1 MVEPRHA
8 VSDDAE
14 ELVRLRAIMLTAVD
28 GHSPRPGPWIE
39 QATATFRT
47 RIPDPND
54 SLVGFVIDKPRPHS
68 GLAACVIGVIDHR
81 LPSPDNPTGRAG
93 HVFNVATDVDY
104 RRRGYSRAC
113 MTALLRWYQQHHVTK
128 VDLFATEQ
136 GLPVYLSLGFQSPT
150 CPALRLSLA

>member
-1 MVEPRHA
+1 MDKPRRA

-28 GHSPRPGPWIE
+28 GHPPNPGPWIE
-39 QATATFRT
+39 RATTAFRT
-47 RIPDPND
+47 RLPDPHD

-68 GLAACVIGVIDHR
+68 GLAACVVGIIEHR

-113 MTALLRWYQQHHVTK
+113 MTALLDWYREQNIAT

-136 GLPVYLSLGFQSPT
+136 GRPVYLGLGFQFPT